1 MCWIPDPR
9 PTSVKRRNIK
19 ISFFLKAERNLQETN
34 IGLLVRQNKER
45 SAIGFCRFNLSWP
58 FVFPLYFF
66 CFRMSDILLL
76 SQLRAGVGAAARE
89 QKIQKSD
96 GWV

>member
-9 PTSVKRRNIK
+9 PTSVTKRNIK

-58 FVFPLYFF
+58 FVFLLYFF
-66 CFRMSDILLL
+66 CFRMTDILLL
-76 SQLRAGVGAAARE
+76 SQLRAGEGAAARE